1 MEKRKENSHKR
12 VRTPKRQKLLYVA
25 QRGGGQLELKQ
36 TWL

>member
-1 MEKRKENSHKR
+1 MEKRKENSHER
-12 VRTPKRQKLLYVA
+12 VGTPKRQKILYVA